1 MSQSSQVSQAHFR
14 FYAELNDFLPQAR
27 RQTLFTH
34 PFDGRVSVKDMIES
48 LGAPHTEVD
57 LILVN
62 GESVDFGYHV
72 QDGDRVSVYPIF
84 ESFDITPLV
93 RVRPRP
99 LREPRFVLDVH
110 LGRLVSFL
118 RMLGFDALFPENYD
132 DENLARISATEHR
145 TLLTRD
151 RGLLKRKMVTHGYSV
166 RETDPRK
173 QLAEVLRRFDLYGL
187 IAPFSRCVHCN
198 GLLEPVNKA
207 DVLDRLLPD
216 TIRYYDEFRR
226 CPACDRIYWKG
237 THYER
242 MKQVIAEI
250 MAENGVSES

>member
-1 MSQSSQVSQAHFR
+1 MTEAHFR
-14 FYAELNDFLPQAR
+14 FYAELNDFLPQAQ
-27 RQTLFTH
+27 RQTPLTH
-34 PFDGRVSVKDMIES
+34 AFNGRVSVKDMIES
-48 LGAPHTEVD
+48 LGVPHTEID

-72 QDGDRVSVYPIF
+72 QDGDRISVYPIF

-99 LREPRFVLDVH
+99 LREPKFVLDVH
-110 LGRLVSFL
+110 LGRLASFL

-132 DENLARISATEHR
+132 DENLARISASERR

-151 RGLLKRKMVTHGYSV
+151 RGLLKRKLVTHGYSV

-187 IAPFSRCVHCN
+187 IAPFSRCVQCN
-198 GLLEPVNKA
+198 GLLEPVDKA
-207 DVLDRLLPD
+207 DILDRLQPD

-226 CPACDRIYWKG
+226 CPSCDRIYWKG
-237 THYER
+237 THYAR
-242 MKQVIAEI
+242 MKQMIAEI
-250 MAENGVSES
+250 MAAHGVSES